1 MLAGDLRFSL
11 ASLMIYADVYTTDY
25 AGGDAVTEDV
35 DRVAFVT
42 LYTRVLLCL
51 AENPRISQETLARRL
66 DVTMRTA
73 QRHLTEL
80 EEEGFIEV
88 NRQSKPFI
96 YSINWS
102 KKWPTISWLRLV
114 VFHPEVMDGLRRL
127 SDVAG
132 ETYDT
137 AGKDGR
143 DQSEALRELFASN
156 APPVSVG

>member
-1 MLAGDLRFSL
+1 MMDANL
-11 ASLMIYADVYTTDY
+11 YTTDY

-80 EEEGFIEV
+80 EEEGFIDV
-88 NRQSKPFI
+88 DRQSKPFK

-102 KKWPTISWLRLV
+102 KQWPMIPWLRLV

-132 ETYDT
+132 ETYDK
-137 AGKDGR
+137 AGRDGR
-143 DQSEALRELFASN
+143 DPAEALRELFASN
-156 APPVSVG
+156 ATPVTAG